1 MEDLTDK
8 LNSLLGDPEIMD
20 KIQNLSGL
28 FGSSENSNST
38 QTETENE
45 TEKSQ
50 KDKSDDFGFSP
61 DMIGTLFK
69 IMPLIS
75 SLGKDDKYTKFLK
88 SLKPL
93 LSEERQKKLGNSAK
107 ILKLMQIIP
116 LIKDQGLFWGEKWK
130 ILLIHPKNLKKCKKS
145 P

>member
-1 MEDLTDK
+1 MEDLTEK
-8 LNSLLGDPEIMD
+8 LSSLLGDPEIMD

-28 FGSSENSNST
+28 FGSSENNESNKNK
-38 QTETENE
+38 TEN
-45 TEKSQ
+45 KDSQ
-50 KDKSDDFGFSP
+50 KDTSDDFGFSP

-69 IMPLIS
+69 IMPLLS

-107 ILKLMQIIP
+107 ILKLMQILP
-116 LIKDQGLFWGEKWK
+116 LIKDQGLF
-130 ILLIHPKNLKKCKKS
+130 
-145 P
+145 

>member
-1 MEDLTDK
+1 MK
-8 LNSLLGDPEIMD
+8 CFAYGIIEIMD

-28 FGSSENSNST
+28 FGSSENNNNSDKK
-38 QTETENE
+38 ENNFDE
-45 TEKSQ
+45 HQ

-61 DMIGTLFK
+61 DMLGTLFK

-93 LSEERQKKLGNSAK
+93 LSEERQKKLGDSAK
-107 ILKLMQIIP
+107 ILKLMRILP
-116 LIKDQGLFWGEKWK
+116 LIKNQGLF
-130 ILLIHPKNLKKCKKS
+130 
-145 P
+145 

>member
-1 MEDLTDK
+1 MEDLTEK
-8 LNSLLGDPEIMD
+8 LTSLLGDPEIMD

-28 FGSSENSNST
+28 FGSSDDKSN
-38 QTETENE
+38 NE
-45 TEKSQ
+45 DVDKNEEPTKE
-50 KDKSDDFGFSP
+50 KSDDFGFSP
-61 DMIGTLFK
+61 DMLGTLFK

-116 LIKDQGLFWGEKWK
+116 LIKDQGLF
-130 ILLIHPKNLKKCKKS
+130 
-145 P
+145 

>member
-1 MEDLTDK
+1 MEDLTEK
-8 LNSLLGDPEIMD
+8 LTSLLGDPEIMD

-28 FGSSENSNST
+28 FGSSEDNNDKK
-38 QTETENE
+38 EENKNE
-45 TEKSQ
+45 EPTKE
-50 KDKSDDFGFSP
+50 KSDDFGFSP
-61 DMIGTLFK
+61 DMLGNLFK

-93 LSEERQKKLGNSAK
+93 LSEERQKKLGSSAK

-116 LIKDQGLFWGEKWK
+116 LIKDQGLF
-130 ILLIHPKNLKKCKKS
+130 
-145 P
+145 

>member
-38 QTETENE
+38 QTE

-116 LIKDQGLFWGEKWK
+116 LIKDQGLF
-130 ILLIHPKNLKKCKKS
+130 
-145 P
+145 

>member
-1 MEDLTDK
+1 MEDLTEK
-8 LNSLLGDPEIMD
+8 LTSLLGDPEIMD

-28 FGSSENSNST
+28 FGSSDNKNDE
-38 QTETENE
+38 ETVNNNKEPAKE
-45 TEKSQ
+45 
-50 KDKSDDFGFSP
+50 KSDDFGFSP
-61 DMIGTLFK
+61 DMLGALFK

-75 SLGKDDKYTKFLK
+75 SLGKDDKYTKFLR

-116 LIKDQGLFWGEKWK
+116 LIKDQGLF
-130 ILLIHPKNLKKCKKS
+130 
-145 P
+145 

>member
-1 MEDLTDK
+1 MEDLTEK
-8 LNSLLGDPEIMD
+8 LTSLLGDPEIMD

-28 FGSSENSNST
+28 FGSSGNNNESDK
-38 QTETENE
+38 TENE
-45 TEKSQ
+45 TDETS
-50 KDKSDDFGFSP
+50 KDSSDSFGFSP

-107 ILKLMQIIP
+107 ILKFMQIIP
-116 LIKDQGLFWGEKWK
+116 LIKDQGLF
-130 ILLIHPKNLKKCKKS
+130 
-145 P
+145 

>member
-1 MEDLTDK
+1 MEDLTEK

-28 FGSSENSNST
+28 FGSSENDKNNSAKK
-38 QTETENE
+38 ETDENP
-45 TEKSQ
+45 

-116 LIKDQGLFWGEKWK
+116 LIKDQGLF
-130 ILLIHPKNLKKCKKS
+130 
-145 P
+145 